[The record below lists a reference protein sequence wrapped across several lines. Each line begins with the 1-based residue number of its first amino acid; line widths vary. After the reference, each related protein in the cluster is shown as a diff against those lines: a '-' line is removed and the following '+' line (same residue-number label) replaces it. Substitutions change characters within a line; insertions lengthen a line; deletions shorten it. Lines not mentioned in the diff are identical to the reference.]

1 MNLVAQA
8 SDNVGVFDLRCTTTS
23 SIRERVVPGMGQ
35 VPVSSGL
42 FPVGRFPV
50 DRIVSHPEGGGFGSL
65 GPRSRG
71 SYSRCVISCK

>member
-23 SIRERVVPGMGQ
+23 SIRERVVPGKGQ

-50 DRIVSHPEGGGFGSL
+50 DRIVSHPEGGALVHSDPAPAGVT
-65 GPRSRG
+65 RG
-71 SYSRCVISCK
+71 A